1 MAQNLQKERVAT
13 SRSLRALQRAL
24 RNRTTPLFVL
34 PICKGGLGP
43 NPLLGELQ
51 CAAVTASGVS
61 RRDQSMV
68 GRSSKKVPTTE
79 RRRLNGIV
87 IYTFWNIWK
96 REKQKNFQQYRR
108 DGATSG
114 RKNQG
119 GHRAKEEGFR
129 LRLATSPFSNREES
143 GFVVFSCTWG
153 P

>member
-1 MAQNLQKERVAT
+1 MQDLCLDSSAGQNSHGKKPTKERVTT

-24 RNRTTPLFVL
+24 RNHTTPLFVL

-51 CAAVTASGVS
+51 CAAVTASGGPH
-61 RRDQSMV
+61 RDQSMV

-96 REKQKNFQQYRR
+96 ERNRR
-108 DGATSG
+108 IFNNTAETVPQVAARIKEDIEQ
-114 RKNQG
+114 RK
-119 GHRAKEEGFR
+119 RAF
-129 LRLATSPFSNREES
+129 AYN
-143 GFVVFSCTWG
+143 
-153 P
+153 